1 MLTSV
6 RLIFLPEYNGLFQIL
21 PYLQLNSLDKENDHQ
36 RQTSH
41 VSVELH
47 QYCDVINWIAK
58 PDEEDWQMWTIACC
72 SEHPNVDT
80 LGFPR
85 WQKYCPNWSGG
96 FLCTKFGRNF
106 WNFACWGE
114 FPAGIPHCT
123 LESLSLWATLI
134 AVDFMET
141 CVCYFM
147 NLLSVQRND

>member
-36 RQTSH
+36 RQTFH

-58 PDEEDWQMWTIACC
+58 PDEEDWQIWTIACC

-85 WQKYCPNWSGG
+85 WQKHCPNLAWVFFLKFCMLGGVSGWNSPLYFG
-96 FLCTKFGRNF
+96 IIKFVSYSYC
-106 WNFACWGE
+106 CWFHGNLRLLLHE
-114 FPAGIPHCT
+114 FIKCPTQWLTDSG
-123 LESLSLWATLI
+123 
-134 AVDFMET
+134 
-141 CVCYFM
+141 
-147 NLLSVQRND
+147 